1 METPAG
7 NHDPVSGRNSVNR
20 WIVLLPLL
28 IRFLLLFFQQRKQN
42 GRLAALMAGSLFL
55 AILLAGL
62 HLFELWMIPL
72 FSAAILVWMLQN
84 PDGIPVQR
92 LLVSVFLEDLF
103 VCLLLLEDRQPSVF
117 LISLFLC
124 AISLVSCWTA
134 RRLLTSA
141 ALQKSLIPV
150 STKNS
155 SLFWIALAQVLQACI
170 LWKPQLAFALLASLL
185 FFQIWLTAQSLH
197 QEQEVLRQDQE
208 HLQQALKAANRQSQT
223 LFAKQQAIHER
234 LHSIKNEML
243 LLREHLKNTEE
254 RSMTETIL
262 HQIQDSFEPL
272 YSSDSFLHFVLK
284 DRIQSLPVQ
293 NRPRILAECPEDF
306 DWTADSMLPL
316 LQSADWIFARPGL
329 QSAEWKITRE
339 WMGVHAQCE
348 RNTNHAASP
357 EQKEQLHALQQL
369 AEDSGG
375 FCTWKDG
382 RLNLMVFFEIEEA
395 P

>member
-1 METPAG
+1 M
-7 NHDPVSGRNSVNR
+7 NR

-28 IRFLLLFFQQRKQN
+28 VRFLLLFFQHRKQT
-42 GRLAALMAGSLFL
+42 GRLAALMVASL
-55 AILLAGL
+55 LLAVLLTGL

-72 FSAAILVWMLQN
+72 FCAAILTWMLQN

-92 LLVSVFLEDLF
+92 LLVIVFLEDLF
-103 VCLLLLEDRQPSVF
+103 VCLLLLEDRRPSVF

-124 AISLVSCWTA
+124 AISLVSCWIA

-141 ALQKSLIPV
+141 ALHKSLIPV
-150 STKNS
+150 STKNR
-155 SLFWIALAQVLQACI
+155 SLFWITLAQILQAGI

-208 HLQQALKAANRQSQT
+208 HLQQALKAANRQSQA
-223 LFAKQQAIHER
+223 LFTRQQAIHER

-243 LLREHLKNTEE
+243 LLREHLENAED
-254 RSMTETIL
+254 RSMAETIL
-262 HQIQDSFEPL
+262 HQIQESFEPL

-284 DRIQSLPVQ
+284 ERMQTLPVQ
-293 NRPRILAECPEDF
+293 RRPRILAECPEDF

-329 QSAEWKITRE
+329 QSAEWKITQG
-339 WMGVHAQCE
+339 WMGVHAQYE
-348 RNTNHAASP
+348 RNTDHAASP
-357 EQKEQLHALQQL
+357 EQKELLQALQQQ
-369 AEDSGG
+369 AEDTGG

-395 P
+395 S

>member
-1 METPAG
+1 M
-7 NHDPVSGRNSVNR
+7 NR
-20 WIVLLPLL
+20 WILLLPLL
-28 IRFLLLFFQQRKQN
+28 VRFLLLFFQHRKQT
-42 GRLAALMAGSLFL
+42 GRLAALMAGSL
-55 AILLAGL
+55 LLAVLLTGL

-72 FSAAILVWMLQN
+72 FCAGILVWMLQH
-84 PDGIPVQR
+84 PDGISVQP
-92 LLVSVFLEDLF
+92 LLVSTYLEDLF

-124 AISLVSCWTA
+124 AISLVSRWVA
-134 RRLLTSA
+134 GRLLASG

-150 STKNS
+150 STPDR
-155 SLFWIALAQVLQACI
+155 SLFWITLAQALQAGI

-185 FFQIWLTAQSLH
+185 FFQIWLSAQSLH
-197 QEQEVLRQDQE
+197 QEQAALRQEQE
-208 HLQQALKAANRQSQT
+208 HLQQALHAANRQSQT
-223 LFAKQQAIHER
+223 LFARQQAIHER

-243 LLREHLKNTEE
+243 LLREHLENAED
-254 RSMTETIL
+254 RSMAETIL

-284 DRIQSLPVQ
+284 ERVQNLPVQ
-293 NRPRILAECPEDF
+293 NCPRILTECPEDF

-316 LQSADWIFARPGL
+316 LQSADWIFSQPGL
-329 QSAEWKITRE
+329 QNAEWKITRE

-348 RNTNHAASP
+348 RNTVHTASP
-357 EQKEQLHALQQL
+357 EQKELLQALRQR

-382 RLNLMVFFEIEEA
+382 RLNLMVFFSPEEV